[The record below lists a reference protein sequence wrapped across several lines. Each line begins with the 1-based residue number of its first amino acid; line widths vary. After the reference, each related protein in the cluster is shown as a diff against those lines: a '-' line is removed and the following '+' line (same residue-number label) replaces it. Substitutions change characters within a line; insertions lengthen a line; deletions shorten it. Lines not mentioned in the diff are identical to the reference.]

1 MPEPVMGSLALRL
14 AAVLVLVAA
23 NAFFVAAEF
32 ALVAARRTRIEELIR
47 RGDRKAKTVQQ
58 ALQDLYRQLSAAQL
72 GITVASILL
81 GYVAED
87 TVAHLFRE
95 WFAGLPPALDFL
107 TRGGIASVVAVAII
121 SFLHVVCGDQAPK
134 AWAITSPERTSRW
147 IARPLILFSWITRPF
162 TDTLNWSANRV
173 VRLLGIRGTTAELE
187 RIHSPEE
194 IRMLVAQ
201 SRRRG
206 GLDAG
211 DARMLEGVFEFSE
224 KTAREVMTPRTDMVA
239 LPLDLTLEE
248 AADQVAVAGRSRDPV
263 YRESLDDIVGLVH
276 AKDILAGVPSAKG
289 GRLQAV
295 LRPARFGPGTP
306 ERWAASPRWATRSR
320 FRAPCSR
327 SWRWTGAGWAPCGWP
342 PRRRRE
348 APLHDRADPPRRAR
362 PRGGSGAPAADAAAC
377 RAGATRRGGLR
388 GDHPAHLRVRGGVRP
403 RGRRRRPRR
412 PADPL
417 LRPRRQAARAP
428 LRLHGERGPAGGD
441 EARRPSHAPPPLLQR
456 RGVPPRPRAG
466 EQRRPAPR
474 NFAGRCRAV
483 GRRHQRRRRRGAPPR
498 ARAGP
503 ARVPAGIPGQPRAR
517 RRAGAR
523 ARRLAA
529 RAADPR
535 ATAHRPQGRRW
546 PCHRGARVAHGAAVH
561 HRPTGGARPRAARR
575 ARRPRGD

>member
-32 ALVAARRTRIEELIR
+32 ALVAARRTRIEEMIR

-107 TRGGIASVVAVAII
+107 TRGGIASIVAVAII
-121 SFLHVVCGDQAPK
+121 SFLHVVFGEQAPK
-134 AWAITSPERTSRW
+134 AWAITYPEKTSRW
-147 IARPLILFSWITRPF
+147 IARPLILFSWITRPL
-162 TDTLNWSANRV
+162 TDALNWSANRV

-248 AADQVAVAGRSRDPV
+248 AADQVAVAGRSRYPV
-263 YRESLDDIVGLVH
+263 YHETLDDVVGLVH
-276 AKDILAGVPSAKG
+276 AKDILAGLRSAKG

-295 LRPARFGPGTP
+295 LRPAVFVPGTREVEDVLADMKRQKIHLAIVLDEFGGTAGLVTMEDLLEEIVGQIYDEYDRP
-306 ERWAASPRWATRSR
+306 TAELRAAPGGT
-320 FRAPCSR
+320 APVL
-327 SWRWTGAGWAPCGWP
+327 P
-342 PRRRRE
+342 
-348 APLHDRADPPRRAR
+348 
-362 PRGGSGAPAADAAAC
+362 
-377 RAGATRRGGLR
+377 GATPVREVNEAYGLELDEKDYTTIGGYLFGALGR
-388 GDHPAHLRVRGGVRP
+388 LPKVGDRVAVKGAVFEIVEME
-403 RGRRRRPRR
+403 GRRVGT
-412 PADPL
+412 
-417 LRPRRQAARAP
+417 LR
-428 LRLHGERGPAGGD
+428 
-441 EARRPSHAPPPLLQR
+441 LLQR
-456 RGVPPRPRAG
+456 AAG
-466 EQRRPAPR
+466 E
-474 NFAGRCRAV
+474 G
-483 GRRHQRRRRRGAPPR
+483 
-498 ARAGP
+498 
-503 ARVPAGIPGQPRAR
+503 
-517 RRAGAR
+517 
-523 ARRLAA
+523 
-529 RAADPR
+529 
-535 ATAHRPQGRRW
+535 TAQ
-546 PCHRGARVAHGAAVH
+546 
-561 HRPTGGARPRAARR
+561 
-575 ARRPRGD
+575 